1 MYDSIIHFFQTF
13 PDYVIYLITIAG
25 GLLLHFRKKFFPTK
39 LRPNCYVVKKIDLNN
54 IQKDNLNLDITSSG
68 VQLVN
73 PKLISF
79 KFTNLGNIIIEK
91 LDWEAPMKFVFSKDT
106 KILNCFISEKSNENI
121 VCFTSYE
128 GSTVSIEFGSL
139 NPIDSITI
147 DIILDSESFEFKE
160 YYRIKGVDKIE
171 HKEYIIRTK
180 DVFKV
185 IGIGTFQILVGV
197 ALFILMIFLIYQLF
211 QFIGALIPE
220 GIKDIIGKI
229 IVWFIL
235 ISFLVGFIVGVI
247 NYVLERSKRKI

>member
-1 MYDSIIHFFQTF
+1 MDIVYHFIQNF
-13 PDYVIYLITIAG
+13 PDYVIFFITIVG
-25 GLLLHFRKKFFPTK
+25 SFLMYFRRKIFPQK
-39 LRPNCYVVKKIDLNN
+39 LRLNCYVAKKIDLNN
-54 IQKDNLNLDITSSG
+54 IQRENLDLDITSSG
-68 VQLVN
+68 VQIEN
-73 PKLISF
+73 PKLISI
-79 KFTNLGNIIIEK
+79 KFTNLGNILIDK

-128 GSTVSIEFGSL
+128 GSTVSIKFGSL

-160 YYRIKGVDKIE
+160 YYRIRGVDKIE
-171 HKEYIIRTK
+171 HKEYVIRTK

-185 IGIGTFQILVGV
+185 IGIGTFQILAGV